1 MTDEAGMR
9 YGLAHAGL
17 VLAALVA
24 AACGLPPPASFVL
37 LALTALLGGR
47 GLTIG
52 WRVAIAVASW
62 AIWTGFFEHTLGLL
76 TFSGHDLLR
85 LATLTTVA
93 AAFSARATRGWA
105 RLAP

>member
-1 MTDEAGMR
+1 MTDEPGLR

-24 AACGLPPPASFVL
+24 AACGFPRPASFVV
-37 LALTALLGGR
+37 LAVTALLGGR

-62 AIWTGFFEHTLGLL
+62 AIWTGFFEHTLGVL
-76 TFSGHDLLR
+76 TFSGQDLLR
-85 LATLTTVA
+85 LAALTTVA
-93 AAFSARATRGWA
+93 ATCTARATRSWA